1 MKKAT
6 SFLVLAFAILQIACR
21 PAGSADEI
29 FSGAQSL
36 MESRPDS
43 ALHILKNLDTNLLR
57 RNREKARY
65 ALLISQALDKN
76 YIDLK
81 SDSVIA
87 PAIRYY
93 SRHGR
98 KRDKAYT
105 YYYLGCIRYNAGD
118 LDAAVHSMVEARS
131 AATELNDS
139 YLLARICSCLG
150 RMFQDQHSFEEAE
163 TMFTAAENY
172 FRLESDSLN
181 IAYAIVNKAIVFSS
195 NCRSTEAIA
204 EYRRAQ
210 NIFRNLGDSVK
221 FFEMTRNIVNELKE
235 NPAISID
242 SLKHLLINDY
252 RRVSAAIV
260 PPSDYSMWMWIYSK
274 ENMLDSARYYG
285 DLALARHIHSPNRTC
300 GLILQ
305 MCGIEERSRNYLKA
319 LHYWHKYYILFDSL
333 NKIHNEQYIRELEE
347 RYRNKELTDKNELA
361 RTKNIFTNIIW
372 GFVSVSSISLLAII
386 FIRIIR
392 RYRQFIE
399 TLNANYDTFKERY
412 LQLAQEIDCN
422 SAEEANLLKALETK
436 LRGLQHLLDKA
447 YNPRKPQLFIDE
459 FKDYAASI
467 SKNESAFADLQYVVN
482 KKYNGL
488 VDYLRSHHPTLTD
501 YELDIL
507 CMLRFGFSYD
517 CIRLLYRHNNIYSIY
532 SRRTKIHRKLGLP
545 YRKQIE
551 DYLTELS
558 ERLKSQAAR
567 NEKQIDS

>member
-87 PAIRYY
+87 PAVRYY

-131 AATELNDS
+131 AATEMNDS

-221 FFEMTRNIVNELKE
+221 FFEMTRNIVNESRDIDTIPINILKQLLRKAYSASSSGKMPLVDYPMWVSLYTRE
-235 NPAISID
+235 N
-242 SLKHLLINDY
+242 K
-252 RRVSAAIV
+252 
-260 PPSDYSMWMWIYSK
+260 
-274 ENMLDSARYYG
+274 LDSARY
-285 DLALARHIHSPNRTC
+285 LAKCALKKTVESANIK
-300 GLILQ
+300 
-305 MCGIEERSRNYLKA
+305 CGILSQICRLEEQAGNYRKA
-319 LHYWHKYYILFDSL
+319 VEYWHQYYLLYDSL
-333 NKIHNEQYIRELEE
+333 ETVKKEQRIQELEE
-347 RYRNKELTDKNELA
+347 KYRNKELINENELV
-361 RTKNIFTNIIW
+361 RTKNIYTNIIW
-372 GFVSVSSISLLAII
+372 GFVSITSISLLAII